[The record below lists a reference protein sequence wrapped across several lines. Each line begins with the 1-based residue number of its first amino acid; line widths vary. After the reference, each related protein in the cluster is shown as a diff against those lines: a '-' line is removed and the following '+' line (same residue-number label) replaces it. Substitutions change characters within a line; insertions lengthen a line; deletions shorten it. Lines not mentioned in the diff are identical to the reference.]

1 MKTLVLG
8 GARSGKSQIAED
20 LVGPGG
26 CLYIATAR
34 PFQGT
39 RFDADF
45 QARIAAHA
53 ARRPATWDVDD
64 TTPLIDA
71 LRHHMPTTALGAQD
85 PSPTVLVDDLGTW
98 VTHLLDH
105 AGWDSP
111 RGALDAEFA
120 ALTNAVASFP
130 DDLVLVSPEVGMGVI
145 PEHRAGRLFRDEIGT
160 LNSMIAAVCDR
171 VLLVVAGQ
179 ALELKHV

>member
-20 LVGPGG
+20 LVGVGD

-34 PFQGT
+34 PYKGT

-45 QARIAAHA
+45 QSRIAAHA
-53 ARRPATWDVDD
+53 ARRPADWEVDD

-71 LRHHMPTTALGAQD
+71 LQRHTTTAKAGT
-85 PSPTVLVDDLGTW
+85 PTVLVDDLGTW
-98 VTHLLDH
+98 VTHLLDQV
-105 AGWDSP
+105 GWDSP
-111 RGALDAEFA
+111 RGALDQEFT
-120 ALTNAVASFP
+120 ALTNAVANFP
-130 DDLVLVSPEVGMGVI
+130 GDIVLVSPEVGMGVI